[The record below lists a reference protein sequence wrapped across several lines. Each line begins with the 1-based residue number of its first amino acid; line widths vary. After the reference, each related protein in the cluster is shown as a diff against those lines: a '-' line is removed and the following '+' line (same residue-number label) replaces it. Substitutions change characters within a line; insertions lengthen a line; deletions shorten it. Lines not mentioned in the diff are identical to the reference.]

1 MDLGAKH
8 TVLID
13 LRISYTQKHPL
24 QLFRLAVLRV
34 DTLDDLDQVRLCSG
48 KDRSDR
54 EVDLSHEMIVDEGA
68 FHYGKLGIRCRRA
81 GALAKALHH
90 KIISQITDSSAKEH
104 LSVEAVGVIGS
115 LAGDGGA

>member
-8 TVLID
+8 PFLINVC
-13 LRISYTQKHPL
+13 ISHTQKLAL

-48 KDRSDR
+48 KNRSDS

-68 FHYGKLGIRCRRA
+68 FHYGKLGIRCSRA
-81 GALAKALHH
+81 GALAQALHH
-90 KIISQITDSSAKEH
+90 QIVGQITDSSAKEH